1 MLDLLR
7 RKAQSTVIQVII
19 VAIILVFVFWG
30 VGGQQGA
37 GVNSVA
43 TVNDVPISYVDFQ
56 RAYDQQINQL
66 SGQFGGNIP
75 AGLLETLGIK
85 EQVLD
90 GLIQRTL
97 VSLGASE
104 TGLLASDVE
113 VRNKIQEME
122 AFKQNGAFDV
132 GWYKQILAGN
142 RMTPTEFEES
152 MKADLLTTKV
162 MDHINRFGGV
172 ADSELRDRF
181 NFDYRQKQFS
191 YVALEAADFEK
202 KVEIKDDE
210 LAAFFDER
218 KDDYRGEPQ
227 LKLKYVLFPFDEKAD
242 LKVPEEAILKY
253 FDQHKNEYV
262 VPEKRRAR
270 HILIKVEAGD
280 SEEAVTEKRKK
291 AEGLLKQ
298 VREGADFA
306 SLARKNSEDKGSG
319 IRGGDLGFFG
329 RGQMVKPFED
339 AVFGM
344 KEDDITLVRSEFGFH
359 VIKLDKINPLM
370 VRTVDEVR
378 DSIVATIKS
387 GEVKD
392 LAFKQAK
399 KAYEDIILAGSL
411 DKYAEAGGT
420 LKETDFFT
428 RGKAVEPLKSDPRFL
443 TAAFGLKQG
452 ELSSL
457 VEGEKSYAIFFAQE
471 IKEPESPEL
480 DKVRKTVE
488 KDFTKK
494 RSEELAKEAAEAML
508 AAISEGA
515 SMVEEAGKL
524 KLKVEESPMLSRV
537 DRAGSRLA
545 PALLDS
551 GMELS
556 EANPHPENIVTVGN
570 TFYVTSFKDA
580 KEASEEKF
588 AEKKEELREKLLT
601 ENRNAALVS
610 WVAFLRDRAEVEI
623 DPRF

>member
-43 TVNDVPISYVDFQ
+43 TVNDVPISYLDFQ

-66 SGQFGGNIP
+66 SEQFGGSIP

-97 VSLGASE
+97 ISIGASG

-142 RMTPTEFEES
+142 RMTPTEFEQS
-152 MKADLLTTKV
+152 MKSDLLTSKV

-191 YVALEAADFEK
+191 YVAFAADDFKE

-218 KDDYRGEPQ
+218 KDDYRGEPE
-227 LKLKYVLFPFDEKAD
+227 LKLKYVLFPFDENAD

-253 FDQHKNEYV
+253 FDQHKDEYV

-270 HILIKVEAGD
+270 HILVKVEDGD
-280 SEEAVTEKRKK
+280 SEETVTEKRKK
-291 AEGLLKQ
+291 AEGLLKK
-298 VREGADFA
+298 VREGEDFA
-306 SLARKNSEDKGSG
+306 SLARKNSEDPGSG
-319 IRGGDLGFFG
+319 VRGGDLGFFG

-339 AVFGM
+339 SVFGM
-344 KEDDITLVRSEFGFH
+344 KEGDITLIRSEFGFH
-359 VIKLDKINPLM
+359 VIKLEKINPLM
-370 VRTVDEVR
+370 VREVDEVR
-378 DSIVATIKS
+378 DSIIAMIKS
-387 GEVKD
+387 TEVKD
-392 LAFKQAK
+392 LAFNQAK
-399 KAYEDIILAGSL
+399 KAYEEIIMAGSL
-411 DKYAEAGGT
+411 EKYAEAGGT
-420 LKETDFFT
+420 LEETEFFT
-428 RGKAVEPLKSDPRFL
+428 REKAVEPLKSNPRFL
-443 TAAFGLKQG
+443 SAAFGLKQG

-457 VEGEKSYAIFFAQE
+457 VEGDKSYAILFAQE
-471 IKEPESPEL
+471 IKEPETPEL
-480 DKVRKTVE
+480 KKVRKVVVN
-488 KDFTKK
+488 DFTGK
-494 RSEELAKEAAEAML
+494 RSEEMAREAAEAML
-508 AAISEGA
+508 AAIKEGA
-515 SMVEEAGKL
+515 SLIEEAGKL
-524 KLKVEESPMLSRV
+524 KLNVEESPMLSRV

-551 GMELS
+551 GLGLS
-556 EANPHPENIVTVGN
+556 ETTPHPENIVTVGN
-570 TFYVTSFKDA
+570 TYYVTSFMGSTD
-580 KEASEEKF
+580 ASEEKF
-588 AEKKEELREKLLT
+588 AEKKDELREKILA
-601 ENRNAALVS
+601 ENRDAVLVS
-610 WVAFLRDRAEVEI
+610 WVAFLRDKAEVTI
-623 DPRF
+623 DPGF